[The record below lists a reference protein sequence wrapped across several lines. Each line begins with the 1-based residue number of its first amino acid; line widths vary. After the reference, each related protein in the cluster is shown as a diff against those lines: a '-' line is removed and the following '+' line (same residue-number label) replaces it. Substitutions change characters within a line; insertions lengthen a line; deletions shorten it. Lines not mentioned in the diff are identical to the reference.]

1 MTERKLLFQIIDWSE
16 NYDIITEIDEDD
28 KEIENKLYTIRVYG
42 RDEENNSV
50 FLKIKNFKPYF
61 YIEVPANWGDNNIR
75 SLINHL
81 KFSVPKY
88 VINGFDTYEV
98 EEKHNF
104 YGFTNYAKFKFIK
117 LIFFNINTFYAFKKM
132 INDKINYPP
141 DIFKK
146 PTKIKIFESVIK
158 PMLKFMHI
166 KDVLSCGWLE
176 VSNYKKLSSS
186 LTYCNKNI
194 SCDWE
199 DTKSIKMD
207 KIQKFIVASYDIECM
222 SSTGLFPNALLDGDC
237 ITQIGTVFS
246 YYGENEPYMTH
257 IITLNSCDRIKGLEN
272 TIIECYD
279 NERQVIKAWTKLI
292 QRIDPDIITGYNIN
306 KFDFKYMHDRA
317 EKLGV
322 LFDLSML
329 SRHKNEPSKY
339 ITPENSKAGSSK
351 AFGDNELFYFQ
362 MDGRVLIDLMTYAR
376 RNLSLTSYKLDN
388 VASTYINEKIKKFI
402 NYENTTIIYTNSVYG
417 IKEEQFI
424 TISYFDGLTDN
435 KHDDKYKIL
444 KLDNEGEL
452 IDGKKFLKIVV
463 DGIIP
468 IEIMNYKKINWCHAK
483 DDVSP
488 KDLFRMFKGSGYDRG
503 IIAKYC
509 IMDCILVTKLL
520 EKLQVLNNNIGMANV
535 CYVPLSYIFMRGQ
548 SVKAHSLVSKVCMLE
563 NHLIPDLEKV
573 SEIDTGKYEG
583 AIVFPPKRS
592 IYYEP
597 VIVLDF
603 SSLYPST
610 AICYNISHETSVM
623 DDKYDNLE
631 GYKYHTIIFDVDGVT
646 ETWRYAE
653 KLDGTKGIIPRIL
666 DELLKKRSEVKKLM
680 EKTADPFLKK
690 IYDGLQLAYKVTANS
705 IYGLLGA
712 KVSPIYLK
720 QLAPSITAGGR
731 FMLEYSRTFIQVP
744 FGNLINKSL
753 EGYEKFKDFA
763 TEYFKEFPDY
773 KFVMKN
779 TYADRFEFIDYFYNK
794 INSLIEK
801 DKRVKPK
808 VIYGD
813 TDSVFFTLKLHNTVD
828 KIIINET
835 LPLCIQIGLLA
846 GETICKTLPEPEKQV
861 YEKTYYPFIQ
871 LGKKMYVGNLYEED
885 DKVFYQKSMGIV
897 LKRRDNAKIVK
908 VAVGGVVDI
917 ILNERDNKK
926 AVDYVRNV
934 LKKIVRGEYSID
946 NFIISKTLKGNYKN
960 RSSIAHAYLADK
972 IEKRDPGNKPDV
984 NDRIPYVYYVTPKK
998 VKLQGE
1004 KIEDPKFLIDNNLKI
1019 DYLHYITNQIQKP
1032 CMAFLELI
1040 AENPNKIFQNVI
1052 ISETN
1057 KRKGKIPISNFIFE
1071 NKDNDNSN
1079 DSNDSNNSS
1088 INNGSNNSDFL
1099 QEMINKKIPKLIEEK
1114 KVRKTPV
1121 RKNKSNT
1128 KNDNIITFDKNK
1140 QFSINI

>member
-1 MTERKLLFQIIDWSE
+1 MNNRKFLFQIIDWSE
-16 NYDIITEIDEDD
+16 NNDIIADIDNDGN
-28 KEIENKLYTIRVYG
+28 EIENKLYTIRVYG

-61 YIEVPANWGDNNIR
+61 YIEIPYNWSENMVR

-81 KFSVPKY
+81 KFSVNKY
-88 VINGFDTYEV
+88 VINGFDTYEI

-104 YGFTNYAKFKFIK
+104 YGFTNYTKFKFVK
-117 LIFFNINTFYAFKKM
+117 LIFFNITAFYAFKRL
-132 INDKINYPP
+132 INEKNNYPP
-141 DIFKK
+141 EIFKK
-146 PTKIKIFESVIK
+146 PTKIKIFESLIK

-166 KDVLSCGWLE
+166 KDIFACGWIE
-176 VSNYKKLSSS
+176 ITNYNKLSSL
-186 LTYCNKNI
+186 LTYSNKNF

-199 DTKSIKMD
+199 DVQSIKND
-207 KIQKFIVASYDIECM
+207 KIQKFIIASYDIECM

-279 NERQVIKAWTKLI
+279 NERQVLKAWAKLI
-292 QRIDPDIITGYNIN
+292 QKINPDIITGYNIN

-322 LFDLSML
+322 LSDLQML

-376 RNLSLTSYKLDN
+376 RNLSLSSYKLDN

-402 NYENTTIIYTNSVYG
+402 NYENNTTIIYTNSIYG

-424 TISYFDGLTDN
+424 AITYFDGLTDN

-444 KLDNEGEL
+444 KLDSDGEL
-452 IDGKKFLKIVV
+452 IDGKKFCKITV
-463 DGIIP
+463 DGEIP
-468 IEIMNYKKINWCHAK
+468 LDIMKYKKINWCHAK

-488 KDLFRMFKGSGYDRG
+488 KDLFRLFKGSGEDRG

-509 IMDCILVTKLL
+509 IMDCVLVTKLL

-563 NHLIPDLEKV
+563 NHLIPDLEKANLLDD
-573 SEIDTGKYEG
+573 SKYEG
-583 AIVFPPKRS
+583 AIVFPPKRA

-597 VIVLDF
+597 VIVLDY

-623 DDKYDNLE
+623 DKKYDNLD
-631 GYKYHTIIFDVDGVT
+631 GYKYHSITFDVDGKS

-653 KLDGTKGIIPRIL
+653 KSDGSKGIIPRIL
-666 DELLKKRSEVKKLM
+666 DELLKKRSSVKKLM
-680 EKTADPFLKK
+680 EKTEEAFLKK

-731 FMLEYSRTFIQVP
+731 FMLEYSRTFIQEP

-753 EGYEKFKDFA
+753 DNYEVFKIFA
-763 TEYFKEFPDY
+763 IGYFKEFPDNR
-773 KFVMKN
+773 FIMKN
-779 TYADRFEFIDYFYNK
+779 VYENKEQFIDYFYKK
-794 INSLIEK
+794 INTLIDN

-813 TDSVFFTLKLHNTVD
+813 TDSVFFTLKLHKIED
-828 KIIINET
+828 KKIINET

-885 DKVFYQKSMGIV
+885 DKIFYQKSMGIV

-908 VAVGGVVDI
+908 VVVGGVVDF
-917 ILNERDNKK
+917 ILNKRDNEQ
-926 AVDYVRNV
+926 AVKYVRNI

-960 RSSIAHAYLADK
+960 RDSIAHAYLADK

-984 NDRIPYVYYVTPKK
+984 NDRIPYVYYITSKK

-1004 KIEDPKFLIDNNLKI
+1004 KIEDPKYLIDNKLKL

-1040 AENPNKIFQNVI
+1040 AENPNKIFQNI
-1052 ISETN
+1052 IVSEIN
-1057 KRKGKIPISNFIFE
+1057 NRKGKMPISNYIFE
-1071 NKDNDNSN
+1071 KKEDNKNIKSDTSSDNS
-1079 DSNDSNNSS
+1079 SNNS
-1088 INNGSNNSDFL
+1088 SNNSDFL
-1099 QEMINKKIPKLIEEK
+1099 QDMINKPIPKLIEEK
-1114 KVRKTPV
+1114 KIRKISV
-1121 RKNKSNT
+1121 KKKNYETEIK
-1128 KNDNIITFDKNK
+1128 FDKNK
-1140 QFSINI
+1140 KFTIEI

>member
-1 MTERKLLFQIIDWSE
+1 MNDKKILFQIIDWSE
-16 NYDIITEIDEDD
+16 NCDVITEVDENDR
-28 KEIENKLYTIRVYG
+28 EYENKLYTIRVYG
-42 RDEENNSV
+42 RDEENNSI

-61 YIEVPANWGDNNIR
+61 YIQIPIKWKDNEVR
-75 SLINHL
+75 SLINHF
-81 KFSVPKY
+81 KFNVNKY
-88 VINGFDTYEV
+88 ALNGFDTYEV

-104 YGFTNYAKFKFIK
+104 YGFTDYSKFKFIK
-117 LIFFNINTFYAFKKM
+117 LIFFNITAFYAFKKL
-132 INDKINYPP
+132 INEKSNYPP
-141 DIFKK
+141 EIFKK

-158 PMLKFMHI
+158 PMLKYLHI
-166 KDVLSCGWLE
+166 KDVLACGWIE
-176 VSNYKKLSSS
+176 VSNFKKLSSS
-186 LTYCNKNI
+186 LTYCNRNI

-199 DTKSIKMD
+199 DTVSVKMD
-207 KIQKFIVASYDIECM
+207 KVQKFIIASYDIECM

-246 YYGENEPYMTH
+246 YYGDNEPYMTH

-279 NERQVIKAWTKLI
+279 NERQVLKAWTKLI

-322 LFDLSML
+322 LSDLQML

-376 RNLSLTSYKLDN
+376 RNLSLSSYKLDN
-388 VASTYINEKIKKFI
+388 VASTYINEKIKKFV
-402 NYENTTIIYTNSVYG
+402 NFDKTSIIYTNSVYG

-435 KHDDKYKIL
+435 THDDKYKIL
-444 KLDNEGEL
+444 KIDNDGEL
-452 IDGKKFLKIVV
+452 IDGKKFCKIIV
-463 DGIIP
+463 DGIVP
-468 IEIMNYKKINWCHAK
+468 MDIMKYKKINWCHAK

-488 KDLFRMFKGSGYDRG
+488 KDLFRLFKGNGYDRG

-509 IMDCILVTKLL
+509 IMDCVLVIKLL

-563 NHLIPDLEKV
+563 NHLIPDLEKA
-573 SEIDTGKYEG
+573 SNLDEGKYEG
-583 AIVFPPKRS
+583 AIVFPPKRA

-597 VIVLDF
+597 VIVLDY

-623 DDKYDNLE
+623 DGKYDNLE
-631 GYKYHTIIFDVDGVT
+631 GYKYHSITFDVDGT
-646 ETWRYAE
+646 SETWRYAE

-666 DELLKKRSEVKKLM
+666 DELLKKRSSVKKLM
-680 EKTADPFLKK
+680 EKTEDPFLKK

-731 FMLEYSRTFIQVP
+731 FMLEYSRTFIQDP
-744 FGNLINKSL
+744 FSKLINKSL
-753 EGYEKFKDFA
+753 DNYEEFKVFA
-763 TEYFKEFPDY
+763 IEYFKEFPDY
-773 KFVMKN
+773 RFIMKN
-779 TYADRFEFIDYFYNK
+779 NYENKEQFIDYFYKK
-794 INSLIEK
+794 INTLIEN

-813 TDSVFFTLKLHNTVD
+813 TDSVFFTLKLHNIED
-828 KIIINET
+828 KKIINET
-835 LPLCIQIGLLA
+835 LPICIEIGHLA

-871 LGKKMYVGNLYEED
+871 LGKKMYVGNLYED
-885 DKVFYQKSMGIV
+885 DDQHFYQKSMGIV

-908 VAVGGVVDI
+908 VVVGGVVDF
-917 ILNERDNKK
+917 ILNKRDNEK
-926 AVDYVRNV
+926 AVQYVRNI
-934 LKKIVRGEYSID
+934 LKKIVRGEYTID
-946 NFIISKTLKGNYKN
+946 NFIISKTLKGNYKK
-960 RSSIAHAYLADK
+960 RESISHAYLADK
-972 IEKRDPGNKPDV
+972 IAARDPGNKPDV
-984 NDRIPYVYYVTPKK
+984 NDRIPYVYFVTPKK

-1004 KIEDPKFLIDNNLKI
+1004 KIEDPKYLVDNKLKL

-1052 ISETN
+1052 VSEIN
-1057 KRKGKIPISNFIFE
+1057 KRKGKLPIKNYLFE
-1071 NKDNDNSN
+1071 KGTDNSN
-1079 DSNDSNNSS
+1079 ETNNSNDTNNSS
-1088 INNGSNNSDFL
+1088 NETINSNNSDFL
-1099 QEMINKKIPKLIEEK
+1099 QDMIDKKIPVLIEEK
-1114 KVRKTPV
+1114 KVRKTIV
-1121 RKNKSNT
+1121 KKKNNET
-1128 KNDNIITFDKNK
+1128 EICFDKNK
-1140 QFSINI
+1140 KFTIDI